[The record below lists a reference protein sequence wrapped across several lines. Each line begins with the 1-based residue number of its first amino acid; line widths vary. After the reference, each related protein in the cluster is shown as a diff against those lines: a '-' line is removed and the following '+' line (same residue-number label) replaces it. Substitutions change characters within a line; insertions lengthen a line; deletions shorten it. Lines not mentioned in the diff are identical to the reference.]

1 MKKRKISF
9 LTYAAMIA
17 ALYVLLTALSWLFGL
32 DKGAVQ
38 FRISEMLTILP
49 YFTPAAIPGLFAG
62 CLLSNIF
69 VGAPI
74 WDIIFG
80 SIATLLGAIFTRKL
94 RAYPV
99 LATIPPI
106 LSNALIIPFVLHFAY
121 GIPGSIPYF
130 MLTVGLGEVISC
142 GVLGLILYSVI
153 KKHPIFK

>member
-1 MKKRKISF
+1 MKTKN

-17 ALYVLLTALSWLFGL
+17 ALYVVLTFVSRPFGL
-32 DKGAVQ
+32 DSGVIQ
-38 FRISEMLTILP
+38 VRFSESLCILP
-49 YFTPAAIPGLFAG
+49 VITGAAVPGLFAG

-94 RAYPV
+94 RAHPI

-121 GIPGSIPYF
+121 GIPGSIFYF

-142 GVLGLILYSVI
+142 GILGLILYSFI